1 MCLFVLIYI
10 IIIIINYAYTC
21 NYFKRVVLINF
32 NAHNDLHTILT
43 VPFLHTHIFFHN
55 CSSRHHYHRTTHY
68 HCIPRPYTLSLHTS
82 YITPTPLLHHSYTTP
97 TPHSY
102 TTPTPLLH
110 HSYTTP
116 TPHLYTAP
124 TPLPTPTP
132 HLYTAHIPLPTPTPL
147 LHPTPTPL
155 LPTGGLLYT
164 ATGPLL
170 PRPLGS
176 VCVQHR
182 RAALQCW

>member
-102 TTPTPLLH
+102 T
-110 HSYTTP
+110 
-116 TPHLYTAP
+116 AP
-124 TPLPTPTP
+124 THRWPPIYRNWPASPPTTGECLCAASTGSATVLVTLTP
-132 HLYTAHIPLPTPTPL
+132 
-147 LHPTPTPL
+147 
-155 LPTGGLLYT
+155 
-164 ATGPLL
+164 
-170 PRPLGS
+170 
-176 VCVQHR
+176 
-182 RAALQCW
+182 ALQCNLAGQSMPRYGRQFL